1 MISRRREFL
10 KTMQKKHIGR
20 TIFLILFLLILL
32 AAGGYYIATR
42 YYNVEIPFM
51 QTVEETVKGWISGVG
66 AKEET
71 AYVQSVAKI
80 LGVGY
85 TGKSN
90 RYSGVVEAKD
100 VIEINPDSELKI
112 LERFVEAGDTVSE
125 GTPLFAYD
133 VESLSLSY
141 EQLLIDIMG
150 LENTIRSSAEEA
162 ESLEKRIARTKE
174 NKQYELKLKLS
185 EVQLAK
191 RKAEYE
197 LKSKQKQAE
206 ELDKAINDSVVKS
219 PVAGRIRS
227 VKSEDDSSNPYGSM
241 GQETSNAYITIVAG
255 TDYCV
260 KGTVN
265 EQTVRTLTEGMTV
278 TVRPRTDE
286 NILYKGKI
294 YRINTEEPIADTGS
308 YYYDA
313 GGGERSSK
321 YAFYVSLESI
331 DGLMMGQHVT
341 IELGEPG
348 EDDGKM
354 WLPSYYLM
362 QDGNRWSVYKA
373 SQSGKIEKQT
383 VTVGSY
389 SEEKDSYEI
398 VSGLSFIDKIAF
410 PDESV
415 KEGMTASETLY
426 AGEGGY
432 PVQSGAEEDVLYN
445 EGTDPEDPFGENMQ
459 QDYTFETNYS
469 AEPAEAPAEEGGGL

>member
-1 MISRRREFL
+1 
-10 KTMQKKHIGR
+10 MQKKHIGR
-20 TIFLILFLLILL
+20 TIFLILLLLILL

-42 YYNVEIPFM
+42 YYGVEIPFM
-51 QTVEETVKGWISGVG
+51 QAAEETVKGWLGEVG
-66 AKEET
+66 TKEET

-100 VIEINPDSELKI
+100 VIEINPDTDLKI
-112 LERFVEAGDTVSE
+112 LERFVEAGDPVKK

-150 LENTIRSSAEEA
+150 LENTIRTSNEEL
-162 ESLEKRIARTKE
+162 ESLEKKLARTRE
-174 NKQYELKLKLS
+174 NKQYEIKLKIS
-185 EVQLAK
+185 EVQLTLK
-191 RKAEYE
+191 KSEYE
-197 LKSKQKQAE
+197 LKNKKKEAE
-206 ELDKAINDSVVKS
+206 ELDEAIRDSVVKS
-219 PVAGRIRS
+219 PVSGRIRS
-227 VKSEDDSSNPYGSM
+227 VKSEDSASDPYGGM

-278 TVRPRTDE
+278 AIRPRTDE
-286 NILYKGKI
+286 DTMYRGKI
-294 YRINTEEPIADTGS
+294 YRINTEEPVNDQGG

-321 YAFYVSLESI
+321 YAFYVSLESVE
-331 DGLMMGQHVT
+331 GLMMGQHVT

-362 QDGNRWSVYKA
+362 QDGNSWSVYKA
-373 SQSGKIEKQT
+373 SQKGLIEKQR
-383 VTVGSY
+383 VTIGSY

-398 VSGLSFIDKIAF
+398 LSGLSFIDRIAF

-415 KEGMTASETLY
+415 REGMIASETLY
-426 AGEGGY
+426 AGEVGY
-432 PVQSGAEEDVLYN
+432 PVNSGEEEAVFYN
-445 EGTDPEDPFGENMQ
+445 EGTDPEDPFGEGLQ
-459 QDYTFETNYS
+459 QEYAFGTDYLM
-469 AEPAEAPAEEGGGL
+469 EPVEAPAEEGGK

>member
-1 MISRRREFL
+1 MKKKRTGRIVFL
-10 KTMQKKHIGR
+10 I
-20 TIFLILFLLILL
+20 IFLLLLI
-32 AAGGYYIATR
+32 AGGGYYIATR
-42 YYNVEIPFM
+42 WYGVQIPFM
-51 QTVEETVKGWISGVG
+51 QTVEDRIAGWIGKDGS
-66 AKEET
+66 KEET

-90 RYSGVVEAKD
+90 RYSGVIEAKD
-100 VIEINPDSELKI
+100 VIEINPDSEMKI
-112 LERFVEAGDTVSE
+112 LERFVEPGDAVVE

-150 LENTIRSSAEEA
+150 LENTIRTSNEEI

-185 EVQLAK
+185 EVQLALK
-191 RKAEYE
+191 KAEYE
-197 LKSKQKQAE
+197 LKNKRKEAD
-206 ELDKAINDSVVKS
+206 ELSEAIRDSVVKS

-227 VKSEDDSSNPYGSM
+227 VKSEDDSSNPFGSM

-255 TDYCV
+255 TDFCV

-278 TVRPRTDE
+278 TVRPRSDE
-286 NILYKGKI
+286 DTMYRGKI
-294 YRINTEEPIADTGS
+294 YRINTEEPLADTGV

-331 DGLMMGQHVT
+331 EGLMMGQHVT
-341 IELGEPG
+341 IEFGEPG

-354 WLPSYYLM
+354 WLPAYYLM
-362 QDGNRWSVYKA
+362 RDGNSWSVYKA
-373 SQSGKIEKQT
+373 SQKGRIEKQT

-389 SEEKDSYEI
+389 SEVKDSYEI
-398 VSGLSFIDKIAF
+398 LSGLSFIDRIAF
-410 PDESV
+410 PDASV
-415 KEGMTASETLY
+415 KEGMLASETLY
-426 AGEGGY
+426 AGEVGY
-432 PVQSGAEEDVLYN
+432 PVQGGGEDILYN
-445 EGTDPEDPFGENMQ
+445 EGTDPEDPFGENAAQ
-459 QDYTFETNYS
+459 EYS
-469 AEPAEAPAEEGGGL
+469 FGPGALEPLEEPAGEGSGS

>member
-1 MISRRREFL
+1 M
-10 KTMQKKHIGR
+10 KKKRTGR
-20 TIFLILFLLILL
+20 IIVLIVLLLLIL
-32 AAGGYYIATR
+32 AAGGYYLATR
-42 YYNVEIPFM
+42 YYHVEIPFM
-51 QTVEETVKGWISGVG
+51 QKVEETVRGWIGGAG

-100 VIEINPDSELKI
+100 VIEIDPDSELKI
-112 LERFVEAGDTVSE
+112 LERFVEAGDPVKE

-141 EQLLIDIMG
+141 EQLKIDIMG
-150 LENTIRSSAEEA
+150 LENTIRSSKEET
-162 ESLEKRIARTKE
+162 ESLEKRIARTRE

-185 EVQLAK
+185 EVQLAQK
-191 RKAEYE
+191 KAEYE
-197 LKSKQKQAE
+197 LKNKQKASE
-206 ELDKAINDSVVKS
+206 ELEKAIKDSVVKS
-219 PVAGRIRS
+219 PVSGRVRS
-227 VKSEDDSSNPYGSM
+227 VKSDDGSSDPFGGM
-241 GQETSNAYITIVAG
+241 GQESSNAYITIVAG

-265 EQTVRTLTEGMTV
+265 EQTIRTLTEGMTV

-286 NILYKGKI
+286 NTIYKGKI
-294 YRINTEEPIADTGS
+294 YKINTEEPVTDQGGYA
-308 YYYDA
+308 YDA

-331 DGLMMGQHVT
+331 EGLMMGQHVT

-354 WLPSYYLM
+354 WLPSYYLI
-362 QDGNRWSVYKA
+362 QDGSSWSVYKA
-373 SQSGKIEKQT
+373 SPKGRIVKQT
-383 VTVGSY
+383 VKTGSY

-398 VSGLSFIDKIAF
+398 VSGLSFLDRIAF
-410 PDESV
+410 PDASV
-415 KEGMTASETLY
+415 REGMPASETLY
-426 AGEGGY
+426 AGEVGY
-432 PVQSGAEEDVLYN
+432 PVEAGPGEDMIYN
-445 EGTDPEDPFGENMQ
+445 EGTDPEDPFGENAQ
-459 QDYTFETNYS
+459 QEYLFDTGDTMAPA
-469 AEPAEAPAEEGGGL
+469 AEPAGEGAGQ